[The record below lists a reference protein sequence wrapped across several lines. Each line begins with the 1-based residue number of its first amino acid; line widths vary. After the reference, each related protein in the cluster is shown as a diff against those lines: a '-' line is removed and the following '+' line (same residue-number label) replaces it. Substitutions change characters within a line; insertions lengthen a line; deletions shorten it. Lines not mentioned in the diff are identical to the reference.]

1 MTKMKYFSQGYLEPR
16 SGWGRDAALLPEHCS
31 LQQGLARE
39 GVRRER
45 MGAAH
50 RTGRAGADE
59 QGSREWVTR

>member
-1 MTKMKYFSQGYLEPR
+1 MTKMKYFSQGVLEPH
-16 SGWGRDAALLPEHCS
+16 SGWGRDAAFLPEHCS
-31 LQQGLARE
+31 PRRGLVRE

-50 RTGRAGADE
+50 RTGPAGADE